1 MHKVA
6 NMEFNLEGKIFHSVS
21 NTGNGDVSTETLFH
35 YHQDREIISADYYG
49 GKIIKG
55 HLIGKILDNGHLD
68 FYYHHVN
75 SHHQVMV
82 GRCLSTPEV
91 LEDGR
96 LRFMEQWQ
104 WLSGDK
110 SKGESIIEEIDSV

>member
-1 MHKVA
+1 MK
-6 NMEFNLEGKIFHSVS
+6 FNLEGKLFLSVTNS
-21 NTGNGDVSTETLFH
+21 ENGDVGVETLFH

-55 HLIGKILDNGHLD
+55 HLLGVMLDNGQLD

-75 SHHQVMV
+75 NLHQVMI
-82 GRCLSTPEV
+82 GKCLSTPEV

-96 LRFMEQWQ
+96 LRYMEQWQ

-110 SKGESIIEEIDSV
+110 SKGESIVEEIDSV